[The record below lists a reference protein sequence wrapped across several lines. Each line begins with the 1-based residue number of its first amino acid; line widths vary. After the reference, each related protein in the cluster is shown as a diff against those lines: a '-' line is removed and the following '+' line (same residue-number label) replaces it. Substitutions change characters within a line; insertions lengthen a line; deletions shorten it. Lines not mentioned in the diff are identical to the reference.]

1 MDMENNPARPVL
13 LVAGENARSVAMASG
28 EDWCSIAHVRDGR
41 EAMEWVHTGRPDTV
55 MLDMDLPDMSGI
67 AACRLLSGDPRIGRS
82 VPILLVS
89 SGPPSPEQRVAGLGA
104 GAWDFVYH
112 DNRTPDLEL
121 KLQTYVRAKRNIDV
135 ALAEGATGLAAR
147 VFDRM
152 VLARRARELGAL
164 MARKHGALACLV
176 FEPQPPLDEA
186 SVGHALAL
194 TARLSDVVGVW
205 SPTALALVAPDTDD
219 DGAVRL
225 ARRVTAVLERE
236 HDATVPKSLAERPR
250 IHIGYAAVA
259 NLTYRALDPLLLF
272 VHASTAVR
280 TGTPDARSPW
290 VRRFDVS
297 RASDQ
302 DVRAVL
308 TPPDAIRTVS

>member
-1 MDMENNPARPVL
+1 MDIENNPARPVL
-13 LVAGENARSVAMASG
+13 LVAGERALLAAKAG
-28 EDWCSIAHVRDGR
+28 GDDWCSIAHVRDGR
-41 EAMEWVHTGRPDTV
+41 EALEWVQSGRPDTV
-55 MLDMDLPDMSGI
+55 VLDVDLPDMSGI
-67 AACRLLSGDPRIGRS
+67 IACGLLGDDPHVGHS
-82 VPILLVS
+82 VPILLAS
-89 SGPPSPEQRVAGLGA
+89 SGPPTAEQRAAGLRA
-104 GAWDFVYH
+104 GAWDFVHH
-112 DNRTPDLEL
+112 DDHALEL
-121 KLQTYVRAKRNIDV
+121 SLRLQTYVRAKRNVDI
-135 ALAEGATGLAAR
+135 ALAEGATALAAR

-164 MARKHGALACLV
+164 MARKHGSLACLV
-176 FEPQPPLDEA
+176 FEPQPPLNEA

-194 TARLSDVVGVW
+194 TARLSDVVGIW

-236 HDATVPKSLAERPR
+236 HDAVPKPLAERPR

-259 NLTYRALDPLLLF
+259 NLTYRAVDPLLLF
-272 VHASTAVR
+272 AHATTAVR

-308 TPPDAIRTVS
+308 TPPDPTRTVS